1 MYHYIAKY
9 DKNRKYYT
17 FVVLGQT
24 GTGKTTLLDAFVNKI
39 AEIEYIDNWRYQLVD
54 ESALNLALGQSKT
67 Q

>member
-1 MYHYIAKY
+1 MFHYIAKH

-17 FVVLGQT
+17 FLVLGQT

-39 AEIEYIDNWRYQLVD
+39 AEIQYTDNWRYQLVD
-54 ESALNLALGQSKT
+54 ESALNSPSGQSKT